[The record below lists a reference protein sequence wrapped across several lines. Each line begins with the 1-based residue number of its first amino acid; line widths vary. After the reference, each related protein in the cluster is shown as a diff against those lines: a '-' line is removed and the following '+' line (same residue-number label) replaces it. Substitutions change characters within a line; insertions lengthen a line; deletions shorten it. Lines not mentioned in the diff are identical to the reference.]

1 MFDER
6 ALLSMPGDYLDYPL
20 APAIAFVSYDV
31 LAFPAMYC
39 FLSCG
44 VDDV

>member
-6 ALLSMPGDYLDYPL
+6 ALVPIPGYFLDCQ
-20 APAIAFVSYDV
+20 AIFMVSLIPDV

-39 FLSCG
+39 FLTYR
-44 VDDV
+44 VDYV